1 VDSIAKILAQN
12 LHARRRR
19 AGITQAELAERT
31 DLSTTTVQKIER
43 CEAWVGL
50 ETVAKIAHAL
60 NCTEIDLFQAP
71 PDAQN
76 PLHAR
81 VLTKLRTL
89 PDSSWPHVEALI
101 DGLTAQN
108 QAHLAAAK
116 KPKADQSR

>member
-1 VDSIAKILAQN
+1 VKTIAKLFCEN
-12 LHARRRR
+12 MLMRRERL
-19 AGITQAELAERT
+19 GLTQAQVAERM
-31 DLSTTTVQKIER
+31 DISTVGYHQMETGKIWI
-43 CEAWVGL
+43 AKD
-50 ETVAKIAHAL
+50 TPAKVAKAL
-60 NCTEIDLFQAP
+60 ECTEIDLFQAP
-71 PDAQN
+71 PEAQN